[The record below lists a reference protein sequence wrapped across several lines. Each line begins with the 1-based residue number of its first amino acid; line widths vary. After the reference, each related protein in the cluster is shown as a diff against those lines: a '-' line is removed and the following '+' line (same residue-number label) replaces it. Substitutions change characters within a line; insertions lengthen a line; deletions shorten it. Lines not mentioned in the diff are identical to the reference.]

1 MQIISV
7 FDEAFSPYGRV
18 LKGYDVN
25 GIVQALEKHAPLPEG
40 VTYSPSEP
48 SLEACS
54 FFGHVQNNAF
64 GGVPIEIGWCSG
76 HNVMLNCLEY
86 HKSSEVSVGTG
97 DTIFLLALMTDIKEG
112 MLDTSCVKAFSIP
125 KETVVEIYGTTLHY
139 APCSAKKGQGFKVA
153 IVLPKGTNIERGDGE
168 KPSIPILDP
177 EDELLW
183 RPNKWL
189 LAHADAPEASAGAKV
204 RLTGKNIDISSL
216 I

>member
-7 FDEAFSPYGRV
+7 FDEAFARYGRV
-18 LKGYDVN
+18 LKGYDVD
-25 GIVQALEKHAPLPEG
+25 GIVQALEEHAPLPED

-48 SLEACS
+48 ALEACS
-54 FFGHVQNNAF
+54 FFGYVQNNAF
-64 GGVPIEIGWCSG
+64 GGMPMQIGWCSG

-86 HKSSEVSVGTG
+86 HKCSEVSVGTV
-97 DTIFLLALMTDIKEG
+97 DTIFLLALMTDIKDN
-112 MLDTSCVKAFSIP
+112 MLDTARIKAFLIP

-139 APCSAKKGQGFKVA
+139 APCSAKSEQGFKVA
-153 IVLPKGTNIERGDGE
+153 IVLPKGTNIERGDGD
-168 KPSIPILDP
+168 KPAIPILDA

-189 LAHADAPEASAGAKV
+189 LAHPDSSEASAGAKV
-204 RLTGKNIDISSL
+204 RLTGANIDISKW